1 MLVFPNLTN
10 RCLRNPY
17 ESLRT
22 SSSLFRY
29 LGRDRL
35 RSSRPASLKKAA
47 ELVGAMTVIVL
58 TAICLLA
65 CAFYVYVLIHWIRE
79 TKREPTTRSAAENQ
93 TNENCERKRPHT
105 IGSRRLTGRDGRFTA
120 RSLRPA
126 SVAMRSRGSGL
137 GCPECERNVYGLI
150 ARSWSVGK
158 RIEGSFCTPHSVTQ
172 VTWFVRWGA

>member
-1 MLVFPNLTN
+1 VLVFPNLTN

-79 TKREPTTRSAAENQ
+79 TKRETTIRSAAEIQ
-93 TNENCERKRPHT
+93 ANENYEPRRLIN
-105 IGSRRLTGRDGRFTA
+105 IGSWKSAERPSRFAA
-120 RSLRPA
+120 RSPRPTGA
-126 SVAMRSRGSGL
+126 ATRARSSGP
-137 GCPECERNVYGLI
+137 CCHECEREVYEAI
-150 ARSWSVGK
+150 VRSWSMGRK
-158 RIEGSFCTPHSVTQ
+158 I
-172 VTWFVRWGA
+172 